1 MSKIKNINM
10 RQFNGV
16 DYDYL
21 YPYTSISQVKDGLSK
36 DEASGL
42 YLPTTGGT
50 MSGILDMDGN
60 RISGVGTPTAD
71 NDAVNKSYVD
81 SVSAFSLKKIGTL
94 TKVDTNL
101 SFSSEDLML
110 SKGLFINLSVGE
122 MSRTA
127 AYQMDLT
134 LRTQLNTNSLLG
146 LITYSSKKTND
157 TVKNINASMFLTK
170 VNSTCYDNPANSTG
184 YQFGTD
190 LYLTAAPGATG
201 ALYLTANGTVKN
213 MKVDFYWVM

>member
-71 NDAVNKSYVD
+71 NDAVNKSYVEDLVGGALNVFYGTYKGND
-81 SVSAFSLKKIGTL
+81 SNSLNITFEKEPKIVFISSQNDPGSTLSMLIGTAVL
-94 TKVDTNL
+94 IREFPIVLALGQASSGQSAGGIIGVSCKTTWLGNTVTITDNSVYKWLNL
-101 SFSSEDLML
+101 S
-110 SKGLFINLSVGE
+110 
-122 MSRTA
+122 T
-127 AYQMDLT
+127 T
-134 LRTQLNTNSLLG
+134 
-146 LITYSSKKTND
+146 TY
-157 TVKNINASMFLTK
+157 IYA
-170 VNSTCYDNPANSTG
+170 
-184 YQFGTD
+184 
-190 LYLTAAPGATG
+190 
-201 ALYLTANGTVKN
+201 ALY
-213 MKVDFYWVM
+213 